1 MKHNLAAFACGL
13 LFVLGLGISGMT
25 DPQKVLAFLD
35 VTGKFDPSLMAV
47 MGGAVAVS
55 LIGFRL
61 VLRRTRPA
69 FSARFHLP
77 RQTRI
82 DAPLVVGAVLFGVGW
97 GLSGYCPGPA
107 LASVVT
113 LTPSALVFVASMLV
127 GMAVHRWVQVARGER
142 EPISTPDPLETL
154 SDPAE

>member
-1 MKHNLAAFACGL
+1 MKQNLAAFACGL

-55 LIGFRL
+55 LVGFRL
-61 VLRRTRPA
+61 ALRRARPA
-69 FSARFHLP
+69 LSHHFHLP

-82 DAPLVVGAVLFGVGW
+82 DAPLVAGAVLFGVGW

-113 LTPSALVFVASMLV
+113 GGVGALVFVSAMLL
-127 GMAVHRWVQVARGER
+127 GMALFAIVGQRHGATVR
-142 EPISTPDPLETL
+142 PDTDTQAD
-154 SDPAE
+154 SAE